1 MWLLSCIVLNGMTF
15 LFLFVFFFF
24 TCPSCLRFS
33 CCAARCFLFVHK
45 GEMQSV
51 TNQLTFTQA
60 IICLWFLY
68 LNTAQTFG
76 QAICNQVSIKLK
88 HGQNWEC
95 VLFASMMTLFYAIW
109 ITIPSSKRVQIWTFR
124 CQHLWFV
131 SCKQSRG
138 IQNCRTYTVKY
149 KLTVFLSI
157 VENIYICDMDIMKWQ
172 KKEWTQPQYRC
183 AVHGVEFRTQC
194 IWSIVNQF
202 VVVEIHSINF
212 MFSVSDL

>member
-1 MWLLSCIVLNGMTF
+1 MEWLFYFCL
-15 LFLFVFFFF
+15 FFFF

-76 QAICNQVSIKLK
+76 QAIRNQVSIKLK

-157 VENIYICDMDIMKWQ
+157 VENIYLWYGHNEMAKKGMDSASVPLCCPRGGIPNSVYLIYC
-172 KKEWTQPQYRC
+172 QPVC
-183 AVHGVEFRTQC
+183 CGWNPLH
-194 IWSIVNQF
+194 
-202 VVVEIHSINF
+202 
-212 MFSVSDL
+212 